1 MNPNLQERKK
11 KIILRDENILIYID
25 WSLIYHNN
33 AMKKGTIGIL
43 GGMGPEA
50 TAAFFSM
57 LVRFDNATSDQ
68 DHLHIIVDSD
78 PSIPDR
84 TRYLLESGPN
94 PLPAMLG
101 SARRLI
107 AAGADIAGM
116 PCMTAH
122 ALLDQLRHNCTL
134 HILSAFEETSI
145 ALKEISPP
153 IRNLGILATRGTRQA
168 MLFETAFPDK
178 NIVWPDEALHQ
189 SLVMEAIYGSK
200 GIKAG
205 NLGNEPKHLLLEAVH
220 ILQNQGAEAI
230 VAGCTEVPLVL
241 SQKDIDMPFID
252 PMYHLARALVS
263 TARKETFER

>member
-1 MNPNLQERKK
+1 
-11 KIILRDENILIYID
+11 
-25 WSLIYHNN
+25 
-33 AMKKGTIGIL
+33 MKNGTIGIL

-57 LVRFDNATSDQ
+57 LVRLDSATSDQ

-84 TRYLLESGPN
+84 TKFILEDGTN
-94 PLPAMLG
+94 PLPAMLS
-101 SARRLI
+101 SARRLL
-107 AAGADIAGM
+107 AAGAHIAGM

-122 ALLDQLRHNCTL
+122 ALLDQLRLNCTL

-145 ALKEISPP
+145 ALKKFSPP
-153 IRNLGILATRGTRQA
+153 IRNLGILATMGTRQA

-178 NIVWPDEALHQ
+178 NIIWPDEALHR

-205 NLGNEPKHLLLEAVH
+205 NLGNEPKHLLLKAAH
-220 ILQNQGAEAI
+220 ILQKQGAEAI

-241 SQKDIDMPFID
+241 SQKDIEIPFID
-252 PMYHLARALVS
+252 PMYYLARALIA
-263 TARKETFER
+263 TARKGLF